1 MKGRSALP
9 RAAFLIGLVAVTGA
23 IVGVMW
29 GRALLARI
37 AYFDVRR
44 VEVVGTRWTAPDSLL
59 RLAAIAPEHS
69 VWDEHEEIESR
80 LVEHPLIEE
89 ASIRRSGRNTLR
101 IVVREVEP
109 LVLVGVPELRAVR
122 EDGTILPIDPASA
135 SLDLPLLTEAAE
147 LAEDSVRIVGG
158 RAARALKL
166 FAALQRLDPGLAALA
181 SDVAVTADGGLMIQL
196 LESQP
201 ARGLAVPAAIDEKL
215 ARRIRATFA
224 DLRGRDVDAG
234 LVEARFA
241 DQIVV
246 RRRREGK

>member
-9 RAAFLIGLVAVTGA
+9 RAAFVIGLLAVTGGFTGA
-23 IVGVMW
+23 LW
-29 GRALLARI
+29 GRGLLARI
-37 AYFDVRR
+37 PYFNVRR

-59 RLAAIAPEHS
+59 RLAAIAADHS
-69 VWDEHEEIESR
+69 VWDDHEEIESR
-80 LVEHPLIEE
+80 LTRHPLIEE
-89 ASIRRSGRNTLR
+89 ASIRRSGWNTLR

-109 LVLVGVPELRAVR
+109 LALVGVPELRAVR
-122 EDGTILPIDPASA
+122 EDGTVLPIDPAGA
-135 SLDLPLLTEAAE
+135 SLDLPVLTDPAV
-147 LAEDSVRIVGG
+147 LGEDSTRVEGG
-158 RAARALKL
+158 PAARALEL

-181 SDVAVTADGGLMIQL
+181 SDVALTADGGLMIRL

-201 ARGLAVPAAIDEKL
+201 TRRLAVPAAIDEKL

-224 DLRGRDVDAG
+224 DLRGRGIDAG

-246 RRRREGK
+246 RRRREKK

>member
-1 MKGRSALP
+1 V
-9 RAAFLIGLVAVTGA
+9 IGLLSVTGGFA
-23 IVGVMW
+23 VALW

-37 AYFDVRR
+37 PYFNVRR

-59 RLAAIAPEHS
+59 RLAAIAPDHS
-69 VWDEHEEIESR
+69 VWDDHEEIESR
-80 LVEHPLIEE
+80 LTQHPLIEE

-109 LVLVGVPELRAVR
+109 LALVGMPELRAVR
-122 EDGTILPIDPASA
+122 EDGTVLPIDPASA
-135 SLDLPLLTEAAE
+135 SLDLPVLTDWPD
-147 LAEDSVRIVGG
+147 LADDSVRVEGG
-158 RAARALKL
+158 PAARALEL
-166 FAALQRLDPGLAALA
+166 FAALHRLDPGLAALA
-181 SDVAVTADGGLMIQL
+181 SDVALTPDGGLMIRL

-201 ARGLAVPAAIDEKL
+201 ARRLAVPAAIDEKL

-224 DLRGRDVDAG
+224 DLRGRGIDAG

-246 RRRREGK
+246 RRRRERK

>member
-9 RAAFLIGLVAVTGA
+9 RAAFVIGLLAVTGGIA
-23 IVGVMW
+23 GALW

-37 AYFDVRR
+37 PYFNVRR

-59 RLAAIAPEHS
+59 RLAAIAPEQS
-69 VWDEHEEIESR
+69 VWDEHEEIELR
-80 LVEHPLIEE
+80 LAEHPLIEE
-89 ASIRRSGRNTLR
+89 ANIRRSGRNTLR

-109 LVLVGVPELRAVR
+109 LALVGVPELRAVR
-122 EDGTILPIDPASA
+122 EDGTVLPIDPASA
-135 SLDLPLLTEAAE
+135 SLDLPLLTDAAD
-147 LAEDSVRIVGG
+147 LGSDPAPVVGG
-158 RAARALKL
+158 TAARALEL

-181 SDVAVTADGGLMIQL
+181 SDVAVTADGGLMIHL

-201 ARGLAVPAAIDEKL
+201 ARGLAVPAVIDEKL

-224 DLRGRDVDAG
+224 DLRGRGVDAG

-241 DQIVV
+241 DQLVV
-246 RRRREGK
+246 RRRREEK